1 MPRSMVGLL
10 AAAVAAMSVLATL
23 AHGHL
28 FWAILL
34 ILTAAAYLVGYA
46 TAPELPFSTGLTDY
60 LALHLPKKSALYNNL
75 FTSYLRVPGSD
86 VFR

>member
-1 MPRSMVGLL
+1 MVGLL
-10 AAAVAAMSVLATL
+10 AAAVAAMSVLASL

-28 FWAILL
+28 FWAVLL

-60 LALHLPKKSALYNNL
+60 LALPVKKSALYNNMAN
-75 FTSYLRVPGSD
+75 
-86 VFR
+86 